1 MKKLNSLP
9 YKEILHYVMQS
20 KRLREKFDQHISEQE
35 MSWLEEKLNLFW
47 KYGRSADWSI
57 GAYNQNYFKVKDAS
71 AFLYSV
77 EDSMAAFGY
86 SLKLY
91 NMAEQCKKLR
101 DTNLFAHQVEKLCN
115 LYYEEELHPIVK
127 QIEDCSYDIHCMNE
141 TERILDYVEIFAE
154 KDLCDIY
161 INSRNQLVR
170 LDYVSA

>member
-20 KRLREKFDQHISEQE
+20 KRLREKFDQHISRQE
-35 MSWLEEKLNLFW
+35 MDWLEEKLNLFW
-47 KYGRSADWSI
+47 KYGRCADWSI

-101 DTNLFAHQVEKLCN
+101 DTNLFAHQVGKLCN
-115 LYYEEELHPIVK
+115 LY
-127 QIEDCSYDIHCMNE
+127 
-141 TERILDYVEIFAE
+141 
-154 KDLCDIY
+154 
-161 INSRNQLVR
+161 
-170 LDYVSA
+170 